1 MEEAK
6 QNKEINAF
14 VKKYVNEI
22 KLESPS
28 ADFTSHIMDA
38 ISDIDLVKR
47 TVVYKP
53 LISKK
58 GWLLVVSILAAVL
71 IVPFRGI
78 ESKWI
83 TFPELNFSFLEKI
96 NFTGLLD
103 GFDISNTVLYTA
115 CLFAVL
121 LSVQIFYLK
130 GHFEKQLSV

>member
-6 QNKEINAF
+6 KNQEINAF
-14 VKKYVNEI
+14 VKKYVSEM

-28 ADFTSHIMDA
+28 ADFTSNIMDV
-38 ISDIDLVKR
+38 ISDIELAKS
-47 TVVYKP
+47 TVIYKP

-58 GWLLVVSILAAVL
+58 GWFLVLSILAAILVIPL
-71 IVPFRGI
+71 RGV

-103 GFDISNTVLYTA
+103 WFTISNTVVYTA

-121 LSVQIFYLK
+121 VFIQLFYLK
-130 GHFEKQLSV
+130 GYFEKQLSV

>member
-1 MEEAK
+1 MEEA
-6 QNKEINAF
+6 NKDQEINAF
-14 VKKYVNEI
+14 IKKYVSEI

-28 ADFTSHIMDA
+28 ADFTSNIMDVV
-38 ISDIDLVKR
+38 SSIDMAKS
-47 TVVYKP
+47 TIAYKP

-58 GWLLVVSILAAVL
+58 GWFLVVSILAAIL
-71 IVPFRGI
+71 MVPLRGV
-78 ESKWI
+78 ESKWV

-103 GFDISNTVLYTA
+103 GFDISNTVLCTA

-130 GHFEKQLSV
+130 GYFEKQLSV